1 MTEEEDLLVTAG
13 VVGST
18 IAVPFVTN
26 GTSILGSLAAD
37 VEIGINGQLQ
47 VDVEVEND
55 AANDQD
61 YYIGGAVIQ
70 PNGDAVNIRSE
81 RVQLSPGETGTA
93 SLGPT
98 STGDLSPD
106 SGGPEGGVT
115 LFPEEGTYNLLVNV
129 FNGREDDPDGSF
141 GRILTDRV
149 DQERLRDVIEVVRT
163 ADADITRVTVNTTQV
178 L

>member
-18 IAVPFVTN
+18 IAVPFITN
-26 GTSILGSLAAD
+26 DTSILGSLAAD

-61 YYIGGAVIQ
+61 YYIGAAVIQ
-70 PNGDAVNIRSE
+70 PDGDAVNIRSE
-81 RVQLSPGETGTA
+81 RVQLSPGETGTV

-98 STGDLSPD
+98 STGSLSPD
-106 SGGPEGGVT
+106 SDGPESGIT
-115 LFPEEGTYNLLVNV
+115 LFPEEGSYGLLVNV
-129 FNGREDDPDGSF
+129 FNGREDDPTGSF
-141 GRILTDRV
+141 GRVLTNRV
-149 DQERLRDVIEVVRT
+149 DQERLSNAIQVVQT